1 MIRQLFIVPREGE
14 TVEEAFDRMYPDP
27 KFMAYIFECKWTK
40 SNGETDDKT

>member
-27 KFMAYIFECKWTK
+27 KFMAYIYECKWKK